1 MWDDTAMAYESQ
13 VSGYPR
19 QVDCLSNNSWFVH
32 WHYLMWSSVA
42 TAVLT
47 SWAKPRT
54 HVPQH
59 SSAVAQGTG
68 LATIMLDLDMLVQ
81 VHFPCT
87 KHSHATYSFF
97 EGWTPFA
104 FEPLKNQT
112 KPYNLIKPLVDV
124 VNWFAM
130 SFPSDT
136 RSSRSASFMGSA
148 AIHHA
153 GQLPL
158 PGLQLGRHRSST
170 WAPRPSGCGTTR
182 LDEWQF
188 PIEDEEA

>member
-1 MWDDTAMAYESQ
+1 MPGFLRFPASPRLSTYLCVLQAGWARNVGWYYTAMAYESQ

-19 QVDCLSNNSWFVH
+19 QVDCLSNDSWFAH
-32 WHYLMWSSVA
+32 WHYLMRSSVA

-104 FEPLKNQT
+104 FEPLKKT
-112 KPYNLIKPLVDV
+112 KQNHTI
-124 VNWFAM
+124 
-130 SFPSDT
+130 
-136 RSSRSASFMGSA
+136 SS
-148 AIHHA
+148 
-153 GQLPL
+153 
-158 PGLQLGRHRSST
+158 
-170 WAPRPSGCGTTR
+170 
-182 LDEWQF
+182 
-188 PIEDEEA
+188 